1 VGTLYQYFP
10 NKSALLQA
18 ALRRHMNSVMQAVE
32 DACSRQHGNT
42 LREMATAFITAF
54 FQAKMRDVKTSV
66 ALYSVSSDVDGAR
79 IVQQMSARSDKAIAA
94 MFASSRT
101 PITRDPH
108 LVANMLQSAISGV
121 SRRLL
126 ESPDPEKH
134 FDSMFQELL
143 VFVCAYLDACSG
155 TNESSSWAEHAGCS
169 PAAAAPD
176 ISTIKI

>member
-1 VGTLYQYFP
+1 MSYEPVVEELV
-10 NKSALLQA
+10 ALIRTHKWEA
-18 ALRRHMNSVMQAVE
+18 AFEEAVTRAHNSGVVE
-32 DACSRQHGNT
+32 
-42 LREMATAFITAF
+42 
-54 FQAKMRDVKTSV
+54 MRDVKTSV

-143 VFVCAYLDACSG
+143 VFVCAYLDACSAK
-155 TNESSSWAEHAGCS
+155 NESSS
-169 PAAAAPD
+169 
-176 ISTIKI
+176 